1 MHCPFWQAETTVD
14 VNGDCSGCFR
24 NLVEVK
30 KDPDEKIRFFCVP
43 CENYFKSCRDG
54 TGFDQ
59 APCPKC
65 GDLSNT
71 PGFHSGEQMRDQDA
85 GSIAG
90 ILLLKFV
97 LGLLVVLVM
106 SGLAGVLLKR
116 LF

>member
-1 MHCPFWQAETTVD
+1 
-14 VNGDCSGCFR
+14 
-24 NLVEVK
+24 
-30 KDPDEKIRFFCVP
+30 
-43 CENYFKSCRDG
+43 
-54 TGFDQ
+54 
-59 APCPKC
+59 
-65 GDLSNT
+65 
-71 PGFHSGEQMRDQDA
+71 MRDQDA